1 MRGETTPVTTVLLRI
16 HGPRATAILIVALL
30 LVCRPV
36 PAAAVG
42 EVAPPD
48 GAAKAVTPLADPLF
62 GDVDGFEPAGFPDP
76 LEPVNRGT
84 LRINRTV
91 DRWLID
97 PIARTYRW
105 VVPDPAR
112 RSIRNLFDNVNAPAV
127 LANDVLQREWRDGG
141 TTVVRFMLNTTVG
154 LAGLFDPAAD
164 LGYARH
170 DADFGQTL
178 ALEGVASG
186 PFLVL
191 PLLGPTTVR
200 DGIGTL
206 VDLMFRPTTY
216 LLGPADQILY
226 ASVHGGGNGLVQ
238 RDANA
243 EALRALED
251 SSIDYYAALRNAY
264 YQHRTAQI
272 WERREPRR
280 DTPDEIAEEEA
291 P

>member
-1 MRGETTPVTTVLLRI
+1 MTTVLLRT
-16 HGPRATAILIVALL
+16 HGPRATAILIAALL

-42 EVAPPD
+42 EVAPRD
-48 GAAKAVTPLADPLF
+48 GATKAVTPLADPLF
-62 GDVDGFEPAGFPDP
+62 GDLYDEAEPAGFPDP

-84 LRINRTV
+84 LRVNRTV

-127 LANDVLQREWRDGG
+127 LANDLLQREWRDGG

-154 LAGLFDPAAD
+154 IAGLFDPAAD

-170 DADFGQTL
+170 NADFGQTL

-200 DGIGTL
+200 DGVGTL

-216 LLGPADQILY
+216 FLGGADQLLY
-226 ASVHGGGNGLVQ
+226 ATVHGGGTGLVQ

-243 EALRALED
+243 EALHALED

-264 YQHRTAQI
+264 FQHRTAQI
-272 WERREPRR
+272 WERREHRR
-280 DTPDEIAEEEA
+280 DAPDEEEA